1 MRINSQGGIEML
13 DTSSREIKGEAVT
26 IELPSLEEWPIS
38 HLRKACKKNKVK
50 GYSKMSKDELV
61 EAIKQLLRGLD
72 NKKEELK

>member
-1 MRINSQGGIEML
+1 MF
-13 DTSSREIKGEAVT
+13 DTSSHEIKGEAVT

-50 GYSKMSKDELV
+50 GYSKMSKEELV
-61 EAIKQLLRGLD
+61 KAVRRILREFD